1 MAQLQFPANPTL
13 NQVYEQYTWNGSEW
27 IITPSSTSFV
37 EEAPA
42 DNIPY
47 VRYNLAW
54 ISWAQARDITAQ
66 LADIVDGGDADS
78 GLSTTATNTVFDGGD
93 ADLVSSVAF
102 DSAIL
107 EGGVAEPESDN
118 IIDGGLATL

>member
-1 MAQLQFPANPTL
+1 MAAFQFPANPTPG
-13 NQVYEQYTWNGSEW
+13 QVYEQYTYNGSEW
-27 IITPSSTSFV
+27 VLTSSTITFV

-42 DNIPY
+42 DNVPY

-54 ISWAQARDITAQ
+54 ISWADARDITAQ

-78 GLSTTATNTVFDGGD
+78 GLSTTSTNTIFDGGD
-93 ADLVSSVAF
+93 ADLVSSVAI
-102 DSAIL
+102 DSTIL

>member
-1 MAQLQFPANPTL
+1 MDFLGT
-13 NQVYEQYTWNGSEW
+13 
-27 IITPSSTSFV
+27 
-37 EEAPA
+37 
-42 DNIPY
+42 
-47 VRYNLAW
+47 
-54 ISWAQARDITAQ
+54 ARDITAQ

-78 GLSTTATNTVFDGGD
+78 GLSATATNTIFDGGD